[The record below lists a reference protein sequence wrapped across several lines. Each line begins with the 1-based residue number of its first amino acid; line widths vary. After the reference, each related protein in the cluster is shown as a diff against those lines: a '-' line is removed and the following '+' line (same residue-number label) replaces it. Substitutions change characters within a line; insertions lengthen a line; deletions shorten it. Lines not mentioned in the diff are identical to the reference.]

1 MAITVV
7 AQVPGLTAA
16 EDAALVEALDLES
29 SPPAGGRIRLDGP
42 TGGGRRIV
50 GLWDRDPDYERFR
63 DDRLIPALRGLGR
76 ALQVIEKRPA
86 TETVRILPVT

>member
-1 MAITVV
+1 VAITVV

-16 EDAALVEALDLES
+16 EDAALVEALDLEN

-50 GLWDRDPDYERFR
+50 GLWDRDTDYERFR

-86 TETVRILPVT
+86 TETVAFSL

>member
-16 EDAALVEALDLES
+16 EDAALVEALDLEG
-29 SPPAGGRIRLDGP
+29 SPPAGGRIRMDGLA
-42 TGGGRRIV
+42 GGGRRIV
-50 GLWDRDPDYERFR
+50 GLWDRDTDYERFR
-63 DDRLIPALRGLGR
+63 DDRLMPALSR

-86 TETVRILPVT
+86 TETVRVLPVT